1 MRRSGFALVEILVVI
16 ALLALLAGGYY
27 GFRGKSGGTDQPEQT
42 VIGKAVGKAESV
54 ACQSNLNQLRQS
66 IRMDV
71 DSGEQPPARIDT
83 GAMASVSRCPDSGQP
98 YTYNPQTGQVQC
110 KTPGHERY

>member
-1 MRRSGFALVEILVVI
+1 MSRSGFALVEILVVI

-27 GFRGKSGGTDQPEQT
+27 GFRGNSGGTEQPEQT
-42 VIGKAVGKAESV
+42 VVGKAVGKAESI

-66 IRMDV
+66 IRMDM

-83 GAMASVSRCPDSGQP
+83 GAMAAVSRCPDSGQP
-98 YTYNPQTGQVQC
+98 YSYNPQTGQVQC
-110 KTPGHERY
+110 QTPGHERY